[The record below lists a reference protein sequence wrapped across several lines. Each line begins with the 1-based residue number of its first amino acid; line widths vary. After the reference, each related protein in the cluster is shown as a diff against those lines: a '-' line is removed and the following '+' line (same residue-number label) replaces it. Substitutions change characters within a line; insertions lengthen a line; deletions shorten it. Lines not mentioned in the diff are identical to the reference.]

1 MISMV
6 FALMVNQFIGQILL
20 IMILYVSIGRRVMD
34 SNLVKALAVLHNE
47 NKVLMAFMLR
57 FACYPRDYDKTW
69 EKMEKEW
76 DSNFLEDIGE
86 IK

>member
-6 FALMVNQFIGQILL
+6 FALMVNRFIGQILL
-20 IMILYVSIGRRVMD
+20 IMTLFVNIGRRMMD
-34 SNLVKALAVLHNE
+34 SDLVKVLAVLHNE
-47 NKVLMAFMLR
+47 NKILMAFMLR

-76 DSNFLEDIGE
+76 DRNFLEAIGE
-86 IK
+86 AK